1 MSEHSIWTIGHSTR
15 SFSDFLAILE
25 DANIQQVVDVRS
37 MPGSNK
43 FPQFNKERLSVS
55 LENQG
60 IDYVHMAILGG
71 RRRAQPDSDNTIWRN
86 KSFRAYADYMETAD
100 FETGLQR
107 LMQRAQSKHTA
118 IMCAE
123 AVWWR
128 CHRSMIADALKARG
142 WTVLHLMGKHQVKTH
157 PYTQPA
163 SIVNGKLTYASDT

>member
-1 MSEHSIWTIGHSTR
+1 MSENSIWTIGHSTR
-15 SFSDFLAILE
+15 SFSDFLAILK
-25 DANIQQVVDVRS
+25 DADIQQVVDVRS

-43 FPQFNKERLSVS
+43 FPQFNKERLSGS
-55 LENQG
+55 LENLG
-60 IDYVHMAILGG
+60 IAYVHMTILGG
-71 RRRAQPDSDNTIWRN
+71 RRKIQPDSDNTVWRN

-107 LMQRAQSKHTA
+107 LMQRAQSKHTT